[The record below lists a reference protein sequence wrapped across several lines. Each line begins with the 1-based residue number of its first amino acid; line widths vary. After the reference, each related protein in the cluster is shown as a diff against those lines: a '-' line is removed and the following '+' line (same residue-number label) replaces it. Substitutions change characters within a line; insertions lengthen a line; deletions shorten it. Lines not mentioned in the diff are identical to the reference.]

1 MSSTALTIPSRAFGG
16 SADHL
21 ASYLGSSTYQ
31 LPGVIEQE
39 PGPLAQFALAWVY
52 IRLAAALI
60 WHGLAALP
68 GHAGRAA
75 SARLARIPHTY
86 LLFAST
92 SGLIGWAC
100 SFTLAVLLIWR

>member
-1 MSSTALTIPSRAFGG
+1 MSSTALTIPQHALG
-16 SADHL
+16 SSAADL
-21 ASYLGSSTYQ
+21 ANYLGSSAYS
-31 LPGVIEQE
+31 LPQVITQE
-39 PGPLAQFALAWVY
+39 PGPLAQFALAGVY
-52 IRLAAALI
+52 IRLAATLI

-68 GHAGRAA
+68 GHANRAA

>member
-1 MSSTALTIPSRAFGG
+1 MSSAALTIPDHAFGD
-16 SADHL
+16 SAYQL
-21 ASYLGSSTYQ
+21 ANYLGSTYP
-31 LPGVIEQE
+31 LPQVITQE

-52 IRLAAALI
+52 IRLAATLI

-68 GHAGRAA
+68 GHANRAA

-92 SGLIGWAC
+92 SGFVAWAWAITVTAI
-100 SFTLAVLLIWR
+100 FIWR

>member
-1 MSSTALTIPSRAFGG
+1 MSSTALTIPDHAFGD
-16 SADHL
+16 SASHL
-21 ASYLGSSTYQ
+21 ASYLGNSTYP
-31 LPGVIEQE
+31 LPQVITQE

-52 IRLAAALI
+52 IRLAATLV

-68 GHAGRAA
+68 GHANRAA